1 MMCAIIS
8 NTDCNEIFGII
19 TAVIRISDMTTERRL
34 GESGR
39 GQAKP
44 IEATYFIFEWDFANL
59 GQEGLR
65 AFAICICRDS
75 SVGRASD

>member
-1 MMCAIIS
+1 
-8 NTDCNEIFGII
+8 
-19 TAVIRISDMTTERRL
+19 MTTERRP

>member
-1 MMCAIIS
+1 
-8 NTDCNEIFGII
+8 
-19 TAVIRISDMTTERRL
+19 MTTGRRP

-39 GQAKP
+39 GQAKL

-59 GQEGLR
+59 GQDGLR